1 MASNGPTAMVL
12 SGGPH
17 PFSDTTPVVVGLLEE
32 IGYDSTVIEDPD
44 EAARQL
50 DLRPPQLWVCN
61 TLRWRMLEGRY
72 DDRRSDFAYSS
83 TESVR
88 SSFDSYVRGGGRLLA
103 MHAAPICFDD
113 WPGWGDIVGARWR
126 WGTSSH
132 PPLGPMKVQVVASH
146 VLTEGVGDFE
156 IFDEAY
162 GHLDLAAD
170 LEPLAVSRWDDIDHP
185 VLWEREVGAG
195 RVVTCTLGHGR
206 ESLENPAHRRILVNA
221 MELLGRDPEPVRP
234 HHRTTQTPLE
244 EQR

>member
-1 MASNGPTAMVL
+1 
-12 SGGPH
+12 
-17 PFSDTTPVVVGLLEE
+17 
-32 IGYDSTVIEDPD
+32 
-44 EAARQL
+44 
-50 DLRPPQLWVCN
+50 
-61 TLRWRMLEGRY
+61 MLEGRY
-72 DDRRSDFAYSS
+72 DDRGPTSPTPARIGA
-83 TESVR
+83 
-88 SSFDSYVRGGGRLLA
+88 SSFDSYVRAGGRLLA
-103 MHAAPICFDD
+103 IRNAHPSASTTGRA
-113 WPGWGDIVGARWR
+113 GGDIVGARWR

-146 VLTEGVGDFE
+146 VLTEEGRLRDL
-156 IFDEAY
+156 FDEAY

-195 RVVTCTLGHGR
+195 TVVTCTLGHGR

-234 HHRTTQTPLE
+234 HRRTTQTPLE